1 MYTRTVMTEIYLAT
15 ANRSKSS
22 SVSAEDYK
30 DALSRLMK
38 AMDELDNPKHMPNG
52 LDPSIWEKFCLAR
65 RNKLESEQ
73 LVCKCFILPLYFS
86 KYILLKISVEFK
98 NNVRLVVKWIGS
110 INKLHLIG

>member
-1 MYTRTVMTEIYLAT
+1 MTEIYLAT

-86 KYILLKISVEFK
+86 KLRIKILKILKISVEFK